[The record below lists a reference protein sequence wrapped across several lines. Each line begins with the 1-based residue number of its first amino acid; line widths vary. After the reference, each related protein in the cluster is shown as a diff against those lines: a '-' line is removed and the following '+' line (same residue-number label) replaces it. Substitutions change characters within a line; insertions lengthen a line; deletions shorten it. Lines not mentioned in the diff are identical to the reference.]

1 MSVWSVRRDGDTT
14 LVMCALCQRGY
25 PRREMWPV
33 PTRDGSPSECCY
45 LCAEC
50 RGKGPEDT
58 TTISAHD
65 RSWDDFEAALKVAWF
80 DAGWTPR
87 TGRLVAGRGIY
98 ERMLRSEED
107 GPHTTLGGI
116 GWVELAL
123 DETMDPWHARIDV
136 RDKETV

>member
-14 LVMCALCQRGY
+14 LVMCALCHRGY
-25 PRREMWPV
+25 PRREMWRIPFH
-33 PTRDGSPSECCY
+33 DGKPASF

-58 TTISAHD
+58 AVVSAHE
-65 RSWDDFEAALKVAWF
+65 RSWEDFEVALKAAWF
-80 DAGWTPR
+80 DAGWVPR

-98 ERMLRSEED
+98 ERMLRSQED

-123 DETMDPWHARIDV
+123 DETMDPWEATIEA
-136 RDKETV
+136 RDKETL

>member
-1 MSVWSVRRDGDTT
+1 VSVWSVRRDGDTT
-14 LVMCALCQRGY
+14 LVMCTLCQRGY

-33 PTRDGSPSECCY
+33 PTRDGSPSDCCY

-58 TTISAHD
+58 AIVSAD
-65 RSWDDFEAALKVAWF
+65 GIFWTDFILLLTEAWWASGYV
-80 DAGWTPR
+80 PR
-87 TGRLVAGRGIY
+87 TGRIVAGKQVY
-98 ERMLRSEED
+98 DKLLRSQED

-116 GWVELAL
+116 GWVELAI
-123 DETMDPWHARIDV
+123 DETMDPWHATIEA